1 MSKKPEEFLKK
12 IIGKPVI
19 VKLNSGLEYRG
30 VMASLDGYLNVA
42 MEQSE
47 EWQNGKKS
55 KKFLVSLLQFVL
67 TETLSS
73 EETMVKIIFL
83 KPVLYISPQKS
94 IKV

>member
-1 MSKKPEEFLKK
+1 MTKKPEEFLKK

-55 KKFLVSLLQFVL
+55 K
-67 TETLSS
+67 E
-73 EETMVKIIFL
+73 IIF
-83 KPVLYISPQKS
+83 SHFKS
-94 IKV
+94 SFLWRCLHQRKQW